1 MNIRA
6 QIIIAVL
13 ILVAMVAIVNMIRKK
28 ALELRYALAWILTGI
43 GILIL
48 DIFPG
53 IMDWISDFMGIA
65 SPMNMLFFLGFCFM
79 LVIIF
84 GLTAAVSKMS
94 VQIKQLS
101 QELALHE
108 KRQEEK
114 HINQK
119 VRKAF

>member
-114 HINQK
+114 QSQ
-119 VRKAF
+119 